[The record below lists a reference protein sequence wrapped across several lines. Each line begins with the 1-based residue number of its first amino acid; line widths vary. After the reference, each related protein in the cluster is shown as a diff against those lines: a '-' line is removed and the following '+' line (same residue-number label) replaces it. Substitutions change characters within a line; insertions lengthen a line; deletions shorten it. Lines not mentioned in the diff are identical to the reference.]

1 MHTIIGSSG
10 SNCVLII
17 LFQLY
22 GSKAALLE
30 GHLMWVV
37 QYDSPTFIL
46 EEELIQYKCNLIQL
60 LSTISEIIPCQKAVD
75 IIL

>member
-22 GSKAALLE
+22 GSKARLLE
-30 GHLMWVV
+30 GDLMWVV

-46 EEELIQYKCNLIQL
+46 EEELIQYKCNLIKL
-60 LSTISEIIPCQKAVD
+60 LSTISEIIPCQKVVD